1 MKKSYQLLKQKLS
14 LCSISRHIN
23 SKLLSNW
30 LLSFNYFSRDTG
42 FCNQFREGNFRG
54 RLPGTSA
61 LGMLLRLNEVKFSPA
76 KNVSLIVARP
86 RDISKFKMAAIPP

>member
-1 MKKSYQLLKQKLS
+1 MKKNYQLLNKNFLFAVFRVTLIANYWVIDYCRS
-14 LCSISRHIN
+14 TIFRATPVSAIN
-23 SKLLSNW
+23 
-30 LLSFNYFSRDTG
+30 
-42 FCNQFREGNFRG
+42 FRAGNFRG